1 MSCGHSLETPCPNC
15 ATALPSNAK
24 FCFNCG
30 FEIEPGATTGETG
43 KSALQITDEIAE
55 AVTRLG
61 ETSGERRTIT
71 MLFCDVTG
79 STAAAEQL
87 DPEAWSSVMREAF
100 DAFIAPVERYEGTV
114 ARLLGDA
121 ILAYFGAPT
130 AHEDDPERAVL
141 AALDILEAS
150 NAMAGRIGD
159 DQGIEFGVRI
169 GINTGLVV
177 VGDVGSDL
185 FGEYAALGDAA
196 NVAARMEHTAEPN
209 TIQIAE
215 ATHRLVEPVFEFEP
229 IGDIEVKGKSD
240 PIVAYRVVGV
250 KKERGR
256 QRGIEGLESPMVGR
270 EKERDAGLAAFDDLQ
285 SGRGRILSIQ
295 GEAGLGKSRL
305 SAELQAQVDDEVRW
319 LEGRSFS
326 YDVATPYGPFI
337 DVLARC
343 FELDGVAPSERYPRV
358 QQKVIEALGD
368 EPESHAVYLA
378 ALLGVEVEG
387 EDASLLEYLA
397 LPVLRQRTFAAVAAY
412 FAGLAGGR
420 PTVLVLEDLHWA
432 DPTSIELT
440 QALMPLTDEVP
451 LMLLLQF
458 RPRRDEP
465 SWQIHEAAARDFA
478 HRYTAIELEPL
489 DGAASEELIANL
501 LKVEGL
507 TDSVRALIL
516 NKAEGNPFF
525 VEEVIRSL
533 LDAGIIVGEDDRFV
547 ATSDID
553 TFAVPD
559 TLAAVLATRLDA
571 LPPEERKVVQAAAV
585 IGREFSFDMLE
596 ELTDVG
602 VDLDQVVRDLLR
614 REIVVDEPQ
623 AGPRSYF
630 FKHALTRDTAYETLL
645 QGVRTDLHRLVGK
658 LIEERDPDRV
668 TELAY
673 HFTEAGEPSLAF
685 PYLVAAGDVELHA
698 FAALAAVAQY
708 RKALEAFGTGDDAN
722 TAAKAY
728 EGLAQAL
735 IFSGDIPGAL
745 ETYGEMLAFG
755 EREVVQEIQVSALNK
770 RALTHTNITG
780 DLVSAEADLLLAR
793 KIGEACGYQAGIAE
807 FHTVY
812 CALNTV
818 QGNLDT
824 AEEHLKD
831 AVELGTEIDSTF
843 TRNFGLAH
851 HAQTLALMGRFA
863 EAEHAIEEALP
874 IIEADGDRLHHGE
887 IIGIT
892 RSIVRANLGD
902 PEGGLGDAR
911 WGAGELNEIG
921 AIFVEPIPTLNAA
934 FLAMQLGLLEESF
947 EAWQRTMAIGEMFG
961 DNGLIAGAA
970 AGMAAVRTFIYGP
983 ADDEVRRLKDRAT
996 THVAMPGGEGVGH
1009 VVLATLARLALM
1021 AFDVETAKH
1030 HLVAVEPMRS
1040 PLEALIRPEILM
1052 AAADIA
1058 MAEESAE
1065 DAAGFIDELRQLVQ
1079 ERGAV
1084 ILEPRAVQYEGLL
1097 QVHRGAFDDAVR
1109 SFDAAVDQARSLGL
1123 LSEVLGIQFR
1133 AAMMLGAAG
1142 RAEAQRFGEGAAD
1155 TVAEIAALVEDA
1167 ELRKAF
1173 LRTNATS

>member
-1 MSCGHSLETPCPNC
+1 M
-15 ATALPSNAK
+15 
-24 FCFNCG
+24 
-30 FEIEPGATTGETG
+30 
-43 KSALQITDEIAE
+43 
-55 AVTRLG
+55 
-61 ETSGERRTIT
+61 
-71 MLFCDVTG
+71 
-79 STAAAEQL
+79 
-87 DPEAWSSVMREAF
+87 
-100 DAFIAPVERYEGTV
+100 
-114 ARLLGDA
+114 
-121 ILAYFGAPT
+121 
-130 AHEDDPERAVL
+130 
-141 AALDILEAS
+141 
-150 NAMAGRIGD
+150 
-159 DQGIEFGVRI
+159 
-169 GINTGLVV
+169 
-177 VGDVGSDL
+177 
-185 FGEYAALGDAA
+185 
-196 NVAARMEHTAEPN
+196 
-209 TIQIAE
+209 
-215 ATHRLVEPVFEFEP
+215 
-229 IGDIEVKGKSD
+229 
-240 PIVAYRVVGV
+240 
-250 KKERGR
+250 
-256 QRGIEGLESPMVGR
+256 
-270 EKERDAGLAAFDDLQ
+270 
-285 SGRGRILSIQ
+285 
-295 GEAGLGKSRL
+295 
-305 SAELQAQVDDEVRW
+305 
-319 LEGRSFS
+319 
-326 YDVATPYGPFI
+326 
-337 DVLARC
+337 
-343 FELDGVAPSERYPRV
+343 
-358 QQKVIEALGD
+358 
-368 EPESHAVYLA
+368 
-378 ALLGVEVEG
+378 
-387 EDASLLEYLA
+387 
-397 LPVLRQRTFAAVAAY
+397 LRQRTFAAVAAY
-412 FAGLAGGR
+412 FAGLAAGR

-458 RPRRDEP
+458 RPLRDEP
-465 SWQIHEAAARDFA
+465 SWHVHEAAARDFA

-533 LDAGIIVGEDDRFV
+533 LDTGIIVGEDDRFV

-571 LPPEERKVVQAAAV
+571 LAPEERKVVQAAAV

-614 REIVVDEPQ
+614 REIVVDQPGSG
-623 AGPRSYF
+623 ARTYF

-668 TELAY
+668 TELAH

-698 FAALAAVAQY
+698 FAATAAVDQY
-708 RKALEAFGTGDDAN
+708 RKALEAFGQGDDAKI
-722 TAAKAY
+722 AAKAF

-735 IFSGDIPGAL
+735 IFSGDIPAAI

-770 RALTHTNITG
+770 RALAYTNITG
-780 DLVSAEADLLLAR
+780 DLVSAEADLLLAK

-843 TRNFGLAH
+843 TRNFGLSH

-863 EAEHAIEEALP
+863 EAGHAVEEALP
-874 IIEADGDRLHHGE
+874 IIEASGDRLHHGE

-892 RSIVRANLGD
+892 RSFVKANLGD
-902 PEGGLGDAR
+902 PKGGLADAR

-921 AIFVEPIPTLNAA
+921 AIFVEPIPTFNVAL
-934 FLAMQLGLLEESF
+934 LAMQLGLLEESL

-983 ADDEVRRLKDRAT
+983 ADVEARRLKDLAT
-996 THVAMPGGEGVGH
+996 THVVMPGGESLGH
-1009 VVLATLARLALM
+1009 VVLATLARMALIG
-1021 AFDVETAKH
+1021 FDVETAKK

-1058 MAEESAE
+1058 MAEGSAE
-1065 DAAGFIDELRQLVQ
+1065 DAAGFVDEFRQLVQ

-1084 ILEPRAVQYEGLL
+1084 ILEPRALQYDGLL
-1097 QVHRGAFDDAVR
+1097 QIDRGEFDDAVQ
-1109 SFDAAVDQARSLGL
+1109 SFDAAVDQASGFGL
-1123 LSEVLGIQFR
+1123 ISEVLAIQFR

-1142 RAEAQRFGEGAAD
+1142 RTEAQRFGEGAAD
-1155 TVAEIAALVEDA
+1155 TVAEIAGLIEDP
-1167 ELRKAF
+1167 ELRTAF
-1173 LRTNATS
+1173 LRTNATR